1 MHLSQEHASSCARDK
16 GIDDCIQWILIFQK
30 IEWLGIRKRVIFR
43 EYGDCGMGW
52 RPGFLVNFPTFCV
65 VEVIL
70 KLGADCYLK
79 SFFQRRLDWSAIQ
92 KNPFRSIGP
101 SARKKEC
108 VLSDALMPVVGA
120 VAARPSSNVTGAR
133 NAGRRGMP
141 TPAMSDPRAGPR
153 PAPRA
158 GQAGRSVSRMP
169 GGHAHC
175 PGGKAPDC
183 PNACRISS
191 RSARSGWTKP
201 GPVALSRPGGPM
213 STAVLRKAS

>member
-43 EYGDCGMGW
+43 KYGDCGMGW

-79 SFFQRRLDWSAIQ
+79 SFFQRRLDLSAIQ
-92 KNPFRSIGP
+92 KNPFRSIDP

-108 VLSDALMPVVGA
+108 VSGDTLIPVVGA
-120 VAARPSSNVTGAR
+120 VVARPSSNVTGAR
-133 NAGRRGMP
+133 NAGWRGMP
-141 TPAMSDPRAGPR
+141 PRRCPTRGLARGRHPGPA
-153 PAPRA
+153 
-158 GQAGRSVSRMP
+158 
-169 GGHAHC
+169 
-175 PGGKAPDC
+175 
-183 PNACRISS
+183 
-191 RSARSGWTKP
+191 KP
-201 GPVALSRPGGPM
+201 GDQSPGCRVATLIVPVGR
-213 STAVLRKAS
+213 R

>member
-43 EYGDCGMGW
+43 KYGDCGMGW

-70 KLGADCYLK
+70 KLGADRYLK
-79 SFFQRRLDWSAIQ
+79 SFFQHRLDLSVIQ

-101 SARKKEC
+101 SVRKKEC
-108 VLSDALMPVVGA
+108 VLSDTLMPVVGA
-120 VAARPSSNVTGAR
+120 VVARPPSNVTGAR

-141 TPAMSDPRAGPR
+141 TPAMSDPRLARGRHPGPVKPGDQSPGGRVATLIVPMGRRQTARMPAGSVHAVR
-153 PAPRA
+153 VR
-158 GQAGRSVSRMP
+158 AGRSRA
-169 GGHAHC
+169 GGV
-175 PGGKAPDC
+175 
-183 PNACRISS
+183 
-191 RSARSGWTKP
+191 
-201 GPVALSRPGGPM
+201 VAAGGPM
-213 STAVLRKAS
+213 SVAVLRKAS